1 MPYST
6 NDNDKLIM
14 EAEGTVLEP
23 EVLPGDN
30 VSDTSLVKVYK
41 ETIMS
46 SVKLSLKG
54 QRLLRVVLSL
64 VSPSDQANKT
74 YSFNVSDYMNVYGI
88 DRYAKQQLS
97 DAADE
102 LLATRE
108 LPYENDPEGFTKAG
122 LISYIDVKDGVAT
135 FSIPPRLLEFY
146 NAAREK
152 NEYILGYTKNFISS
166 YSYPFYELFLLRL
179 AENIDNPNG
188 VEFFMSIDRMRQWL
202 RLENKY
208 VNKKTGVFAYNNFKM
223 KILYPVKEDINR
235 SIDNE
240 NPYCN
245 INFDFT
251 EEKKGRSI
259 IGINFKVWRVS
270 VAKAE
275 KPSVNP
281 YYDQLPPDVKI
292 GYDTLIALQI
302 KKSYIETA
310 ILDLGNA
317 HFCDTVKYIVTKK
330 NKGRAYLLACLRGGW
345 TSSDPV
351 SNINFL
357 NLEKVYSTSKQ
368 EKELLEKTE
377 LFITSIPASAQKL
390 VLNKIK
396 KELQDAPQIYRHIV
410 NLDLEEILAARD
422 IKIFV
427 IEQLAMMIKSG
438 EDKELHKL
446 FVDFNNANSNENK
459 YAERAAITSLLE
471 KYRVNKVAWE
481 AILDHDDEYIKA
493 NINYCVEKYGPKQKD
508 FSGAIVDAI
517 KKDYAQY
524 EKTKAEAERKAAL
537 KAAEDKAKAERDK
550 ELESRQQE
558 IDDIFDDF
566 MNHSTIEDR
575 EAIKA
580 SVLNSGNNFLLNA
593 IARAFKVPASELKK
607 IEVDKLLTSAI
618 FKNAF
623 KGELNK
629 MLRP

>member
-6 NDNDKLIM
+6 NDNDKLNM

-330 NKGRAYLLACLRGGW
+330 TKGIAYLLACLRGGW